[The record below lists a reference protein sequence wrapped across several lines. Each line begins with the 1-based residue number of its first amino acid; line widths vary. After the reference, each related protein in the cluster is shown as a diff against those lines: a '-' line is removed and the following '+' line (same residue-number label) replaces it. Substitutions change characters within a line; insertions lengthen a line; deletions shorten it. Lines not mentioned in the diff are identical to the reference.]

1 MTSQSSSRELILGER
16 VTGTEVFNEA
26 GEHIGELDDLLIHK
40 TSGKVVYALMSFGG
54 FLGMGEKV
62 HPLPWEVLRYDTA
75 KDGYVVPINKE
86 ALKNAPSLDL
96 DNIDELGSDA
106 AWNLQLH
113 EYYSPYAAKPYR

>member
-96 DNIDELGSDA
+96 DNIDELGSDT

-113 EYYSPYAAKPYR
+113 EYYSPYGAKPYR

>member
-54 FLGMGEKV
+54 FLGMGEKI

-96 DNIDELGSDA
+96 DNIDELGSDT

-113 EYYSPYAAKPYR
+113 EYYSPYGAKPYR